1 MTRSEVSRV
10 ERREDCRVSTLRRIV
25 RALGGELR

>member
-10 ERREDCRVSTLRRIV
+10 ERREDYRVSTLRRIV